1 MVYTLEGVPSRNR
14 SVPPLSSTR
23 LYDPIASGF
32 GYSFDFEEFYG
43 STGLLRAVNVLTG
56 KSFLFADVNTVR
68 SMGQDNKNSDGEQES
83 FLTGVGFDKNG
94 WPILI
99 TSLLILNGHLIM
111 LLEISKVIFNHY

>member
-23 LYDPIASGF
+23 LYNPIASGF

-43 STGLLRAVNVLTG
+43 STDLFRAVNVLTG
-56 KSFLFADVNTVR
+56 
-68 SMGQDNKNSDGEQES
+68 
-83 FLTGVGFDKNG
+83 VGFNKNG